1 MFLAE
6 AIEESENA
14 VRDFSDVSWSDVW
27 AKIVNWCLN
36 QGLRLV
42 IGVLLLFIAFKL
54 TNVVTKRIG
63 KRLKDKNADKT
74 ASMVFL
80 RVIKIGVKLVFF
92 GLFLGF
98 VGIDTA
104 SIGALITSIGL
115 AIGLALQG
123 SLSNFAGGVIILI
136 MRPFKIDDYIEAQSV
151 SGTVEDIHLFYTY
164 LRTVDNKVV
173 MIPNG
178 NLSNGNIINYTMKDK
193 RRVDLNIPI
202 SYEADFYKAQQIILE
217 TLQAHELTELKPE
230 PIVRISKYEESS
242 INIAVK
248 VWCKTSDYWTV
259 YFDLLETFKLKFD
272 EAGIQIPYNKLDVKI
287 TNKGTDK

>member
-1 MFLAE
+1 MFLADE
-6 AIEESENA
+6 INETENA
-14 VRDFSDVSWSDVW
+14 VKDFSDISWSDVW
-27 AKIVNWCLN
+27 AKIVNWCYN
-36 QGLRLV
+36 EGLRLIV
-42 IGVLLLFIAFKL
+42 GIILLFIAFKI
-54 TNVVTKRIG
+54 TNFVTKRIG
-63 KRLKDKNADKT
+63 KRLKEKNADKT
-74 ASMVFL
+74 ASLVFL

-98 VGIDTA
+98 IGIDTA

-136 MRPFKIDDYIEAQSV
+136 MRPFRIDDYIEAQDAA
-151 SGTVEDIHLFYTY
+151 GTVEDIHLFYTY

-178 NLSNGNIINYTMKDK
+178 NLSNGNITNYTMKDK

-202 SYEADFYKAQQIILE
+202 AYETDFYKAKQIILDTVE
-217 TLQAHELTELKPE
+217 AHELIELKPE
-230 PIVRISKYEESS
+230 PIIRISKYDQSA
-242 INIAVK
+242 INICVK
-248 VWCKTSDYWTV
+248 VWCKTADYWTV
-259 YFDLLETFKLKFD
+259 HFDLLETLKLKFD
-272 EAGIQIPYNKLDVKI
+272 EAGIQIPYSKLDVNI